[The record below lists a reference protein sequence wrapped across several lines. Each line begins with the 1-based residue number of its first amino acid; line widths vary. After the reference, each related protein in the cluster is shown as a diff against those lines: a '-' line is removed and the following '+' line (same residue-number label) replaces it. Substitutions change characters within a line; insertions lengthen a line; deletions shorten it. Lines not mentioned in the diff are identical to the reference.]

1 MKKLILALLFFTNGI
16 FALKEIEPV
25 NPELLKSNYVC
36 LQRTSICACCE
47 EFFGDCRR
55 ETLFTFEG
63 FYWELQIFLRE
74 VREMKDEED
83 LTIQNQNSG
92 QTHQ

>member
-1 MKKLILALLFFTNGI
+1 MKKLILALLLTTGI
-16 FALKEIEPV
+16 FASREIEPV
-25 NPELLKSNYVC
+25 NPEFLKSNYVC

-63 FYWELQIFLRE
+63 FYWELQIILRE

-83 LTIQNQNSG
+83 LTIQNQSSG
-92 QTHQ
+92 QKY